1 MRLKAAVLFWEEEEE
16 EEEEMYLLLLPADS
30 ERSYFVESPFALIL
44 TVLPPLD

>member
-1 MRLKAAVLFWEEEEE
+1 MRLKAAVLFWEEE